1 MNFPPPLLLIMSDA
15 SSLDEALKSLERD
28 LTGDRGSIAA
38 QSGIPFA
45 ILRFA
50 PSEEFRAR
58 RLLRLFAHSLE
69 QQHHRHAVFI
79 SVSRLVWNAVRETDG
94 VDYLYQTELQ
104 DNGVLAAQDDIKGR
118 LIPGEPLGLAEQIM
132 NRLEEFSP
140 KPDVLFLVRT
150 GGLAPHIYRSSTLL
164 DELHKLDLT
173 IPTILCYPG
182 SAAVGTDLRFYD
194 LPGGEGLGAYNYRVK
209 IYGTN

>member
-1 MNFPPPLLLIMSDA
+1 MSDA

-45 ILRFA
+45 ILRYA
-50 PSEEFRAR
+50 PAEEFQAR
-58 RLLRLFAHSLE
+58 RLLRLFAHAL
-69 QQHHRHAVFI
+69 QQQYHRRAVFV
-79 SVSRLVWNAVRETDG
+79 SVSRLVWNAIRESDG
-94 VDYLYQTELQ
+94 VNYLFKTELQ
-104 DNGVLAAQDDIKGR
+104 DNGVLAAQDDVRGR
-118 LIPGEPLGLAEQIM
+118 LVPGEPLALGEQIIEVL
-132 NRLEEFSP
+132 NGLSP

-150 GGLAPHIYRSSTLL
+150 GGIAPHVYRSSTLL
-164 DELHKLDLT
+164 DDLQKLGLS

-182 SAAVGTDLRFYD
+182 SAVVGTDLRFYD
-194 LPGGEGLGAYNYRVK
+194 LPGAEGLGAYNYRVK

>member
-1 MNFPPPLLLIMSDA
+1 MIMSDA

-28 LTGDRGSIAA
+28 ITGDRSSIAA

-45 ILRFA
+45 ILRYA
-50 PSEEFRAR
+50 PAEEFRAR

-69 QQHHRHAVFI
+69 QQHHQHVAFI

-94 VDYLYQTELQ
+94 VDYLFETERE
-104 DNGVLAAQDDIKGR
+104 GGGTLAAQDDIKGR
-118 LIPGEPLGLAEQIM
+118 LIPGEPQALAKQIID
-132 NRLEEFSP
+132 LLDGFPSQ
-140 KPDVLFLVRT
+140 PDVLFLVRT

-164 DELHKLDLT
+164 NELHKLGLT
-173 IPTILCYPG
+173 TPTILCYPG
-182 SAAVGTDLRFYD
+182 SAVVGTDLRFYD

>member
-1 MNFPPPLLLIMSDA
+1 MTTSDS
-15 SSLDEALKSLERD
+15 SSLDEALRTLERD
-28 LTGDRGSIAA
+28 LTGDRSSIAA

-45 ILRFA
+45 ILRYA
-50 PSEEFRAR
+50 PADEFRAR

-69 QQHHRHAVFI
+69 QQHHKRVAF
-79 SVSRLVWNAVRETDG
+79 VSLSNLVWRAVRESDG
-94 VDYLYQTELQ
+94 VEYLFETERQ
-104 DNGVLAAQDDIKGR
+104 DDGIQAAQNDIRGR
-118 LIPGEPLGLAEQIM
+118 LIPDEPLALAEQIISY
-132 NRLEEFSP
+132 LESVTP
-140 KPDVLFLVRT
+140 RPDVLFLVRT

-173 IPTILCYPG
+173 TPTILCYPG
-182 SAAVGTDLRFYD
+182 SAMIGTDLRFYD